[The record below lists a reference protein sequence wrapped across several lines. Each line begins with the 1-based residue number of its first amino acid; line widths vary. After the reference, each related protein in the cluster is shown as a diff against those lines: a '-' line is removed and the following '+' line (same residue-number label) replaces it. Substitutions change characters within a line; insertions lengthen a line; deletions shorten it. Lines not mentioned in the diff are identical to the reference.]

1 MDTDVQLVDHQ
12 LVTITV
18 VNQKL
23 PRGNVDFMKVD
34 GRTNT
39 SLQGAMFKVMKEEN
53 GHYTPV
59 LQNGKEVVVASWLKI
74 TSDHGLMCQ
83 IQGKKPCIS

>member
-1 MDTDVQLVDHQ
+1 DVQLVDHQ

-59 LQNGKEVVVASWLKI
+59 LQNGKEVVVASGK
-74 TSDHGLMCQ
+74 DGRFRVEGLEYGTYYLWELQ
-83 IQGKKPCIS
+83 A

>member
-1 MDTDVQLVDHQ
+1 MTNLPLGNYRFKEVEPLAGYAVTTLDTDVQLVDHQ

-39 SLQGAMFKVMKEEN
+39 SLQGAMFKVMKEES
-53 GHYTPV
+53 GHYTLFFKMV
-59 LQNGKEVVVASWLKI
+59 RK
-74 TSDHGLMCQ
+74 
-83 IQGKKPCIS
+83 

>member
-1 MDTDVQLVDHQ
+1 YTVTTMDTDVQLVDHQ

-59 LQNGKEVVVASWLKI
+59 LQNGKEVVVASGK
-74 TSDHGLMCQ
+74 DGRFRVEGLEY
-83 IQGKKPCIS
+83 GTYY